1 MCLLHRCSLVS
12 RFTLFHKFTVFE
24 AVSSNENIENG
35 FCFSVFG
42 SSNSATCHMEQLVS
56 IRWHNINLCIFG
68 VVTCPLSMTR
78 IRSACITVLM
88 RCAMVSMVQSLKAS
102 LMVFWMRASVSE
114 SMDAVASS
122 KRIICQKI
130 TSVMVVRKKKAVD
143 GKSVIKYKNVYSAY
157 VIIHFECTQW

>member
-78 IRSACITVLM
+78 IRSACITVLS
-88 RCAMVSMVQSLKAS
+88 RWAIVSIVLLRKAS
-102 LMVFWMRASVSE
+102 WMVFWIRASVSA
-114 SMDAVASS
+114 SMEAVASS
-122 KRIICQKI
+122 KRMICSRRGQTISISKNSFKGGQHVTI
-130 TSVMVVRKKKAVD
+130 HKTPILS
-143 GKSVIKYKNVYSAY
+143 KYK
-157 VIIHFECTQW
+157 CGD

>member
-56 IRWHNINLCIFG
+56 ISWHNINLCILG

-78 IRSACITVLM
+78 IRSACITVLS
-88 RCAMVSMVQSLKAS
+88 RWAIVSIVLLRKAS
-102 LMVFWMRASVSE
+102 WMVFWIRASVSA
-114 SMDAVASS
+114 SMEAVASS
-122 KRIICQKI
+122 KRMICSRRGQTISISKNRFKGGQHVTI
-130 TSVMVVRKKKAVD
+130 HKTPILS
-143 GKSVIKYKNVYSAY
+143 KYKRGD
-157 VIIHFECTQW
+157 

>member
-78 IRSACITVLM
+78 RRSACITVLS
-88 RCAMVSMVQSLKAS
+88 RWAFVSIVLLRKAS
-102 LMVFWMRASVSE
+102 WMVFWIRASVSA
-114 SMDAVASS
+114 SMEAVASS
-122 KRIICQKI
+122 KRMICTTRGQTISISKNSFRGQHVTI
-130 TSVMVVRKKKAVD
+130 HKTPILS
-143 GKSVIKYKNVYSAY
+143 KYKRGD
-157 VIIHFECTQW
+157 